1 MATYGISGVW
11 KDTNNK
17 ITAYAFHTDST
28 SRAVKR
34 TKAEAIKLL
43 EIPENTAFTWIWNYT
58 TAGWKIG
65 EKVEVVNGRNEKYLR
80 SDPDNTLKDNL
91 GHLIDYDW
99 I

>member
-11 KDTNNK
+11 KDSNNV
-17 ITAYAFHTDST
+17 IIAYAFHTDST

-43 EIPENTAFTWIWNYT
+43 EAPRNSAVTWIWDYAT
-58 TAGWKIG
+58 VRWKIG
-65 EKVEVVNGRNEKYLR
+65 EKVKVDTRGNVKYLR

-91 GHLIDYDW
+91 GHLIDYTR